1 MLPRLKKCRVLKILI
16 LSLYRITQMNYISF
30 YRIKIL
36 IFNIISDILGS
47 PHVTPLSFPS
57 IHTYIHTYIYIYIY
71 IILLRNNN

>member
-1 MLPRLKKCRVLKILI
+1 MLPRLKKNHVLKILN

-57 IHTYIHTYIYIYIY
+57 IHTYVHIYIHIYIYIY
-71 IILLRNNN
+71 NFIEK

>member
-1 MLPRLKKCRVLKILI
+1 MLPRLKKSRVLKILN

>member
-1 MLPRLKKCRVLKILI
+1 MLPRLKKSRVLKILN

-36 IFNIISDILGS
+36 IFNIINDILGS
-47 PHVTPLSFPS
+47 PHVTPLFFPS
-57 IHTYIHTYIYIYIY
+57 IHTYIHIYIYIY

>member
-1 MLPRLKKCRVLKILI
+1 MLPRLKKSRVLKILN

-57 IHTYIHTYIYIYIY
+57 IHTYIHTYIYIYI
-71 IILLRNNN
+71 ILLRNNN

>member
-1 MLPRLKKCRVLKILI
+1 MLPRLKKSRVLKILN

-57 IHTYIHTYIYIYIY
+57 IHTYIHIYIYIYIY
-71 IILLRNNN
+71 NFIEK

>member
-1 MLPRLKKCRVLKILI
+1 MLPRLKKNRVLKILN

-57 IHTYIHTYIYIYIY
+57 IHTYIYIYIYI
-71 IILLRNNN
+71 

>member
-1 MLPRLKKCRVLKILI
+1 MLPRLKKNRVLKILN

-57 IHTYIHTYIYIYIY
+57 IHTYIHTYIHIYIDIYIY
-71 IILLRNNN
+71 I